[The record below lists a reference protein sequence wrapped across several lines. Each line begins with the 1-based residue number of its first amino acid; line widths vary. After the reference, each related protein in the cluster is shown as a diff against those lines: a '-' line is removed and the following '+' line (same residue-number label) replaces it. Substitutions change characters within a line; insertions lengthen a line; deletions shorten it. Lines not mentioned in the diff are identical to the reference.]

1 MTPHLHTR
9 GLIGASLGRLSRLA
23 TAFVLVLLV
32 AAVVTLPGAR
42 PAAAGGPAI
51 SGVGSSY
58 AALAI
63 IQWDAEVSSEFGD
76 TVNYST
82 QSSVIGLNDFA
93 QYPQVDFGASEIG
106 YSTNQADQT
115 PPASF
120 LYQYLPDIAGAECM
134 DYNLSSTTG
143 SPIANLKVNSA
154 VLAGIFTG
162 VITSWNDPAIA
173 ALNPGV
179 LLPHNPIIVVFRSD
193 ASGDNFIFSDYL
205 ETTQPA
211 AWNAF
216 TAGTS
221 NPQGA
226 QAIWPQAPSGQ
237 RQVGQY
243 NFGNWTSQNG
253 SDTASGYVYGNPNS
267 ITYVETGYAIL
278 HHDPCAAVQN
288 VSGAYVAPS
297 ETADA
302 IALQNDVLQSDL
314 EQDLTPVF
322 NSPQSGAY
330 PISAYSYL
338 LMARQ
343 AEIPAAKQ
351 AVEAQYVQFLACD
364 GQKAAGVLGYS
375 PLPPNLVQADFNAV
389 QLITGTALPT
399 PTAANCA
406 DPYITGSFNA
416 GGQAGTGPVIVG
428 TTSSTAAGAGGTG
441 GAAVNPVATTAGAAA
456 TAGKTSSQSGGS
468 GAGSGSSAG
477 SAGGSGAAAAKANAA
492 VAAAAAATAKRK
504 AALAVLPPAGQVP
517 GEAMTHYTSKFLGLP
532 GPSLIVVLA
541 TLAFLAVLAV
551 PPTVAL
557 ARRRQP
563 GGKGE
568 RTNA

>member
-1 MTPHLHTR
+1 M
-9 GLIGASLGRLSRLA
+9 A
-23 TAFVLVLLV
+23 TALVLVVMV
-32 AAVVTLPGAR
+32 AAVVALSGAR

-106 YSTNQADQT
+106 YSTNQADQS

-120 LYQYLPDIAGAECM
+120 LFQYLPDIAGAECM

-143 SPIANLKVNSA
+143 SPITNLKLNSA
-154 VLAGIFTG
+154 VLAGMFTG
-162 VITSWNDPAIA
+162 VITNWNDPAIA

-205 ETTQPA
+205 ETTQPG

-288 VSGAYVAPS
+288 ASGAYVAPS

-302 IALQNDVLQSDL
+302 IALQNDVLQADL

-322 NSPQSGAY
+322 NSPQGGAY
-330 PISAYSYL
+330 SISAYSYL

-389 QLITGTALPT
+389 QLITGTALPP

-416 GGQAGTGPVIVG
+416 GGQAGSGPVIVG
-428 TTSSTAAGAGGTG
+428 TTSSTAAGAAGSG
-441 GAAVNPVATTAGAAA
+441 GAAVNPVATTSGTSA
-456 TAGKTSSQSGGS
+456 TNGKTSSQGV
-468 GAGSGSSAG
+468 GAGYGSKSNAGSASGSS
-477 SAGGSGAAAAKANAA
+477 SSSSQTAK
-492 VAAAAAATAKRK
+492 AAAAAAAAAKRK
-504 AALAVLPPAGQVP
+504 EALAVLPPAGQTP
-517 GEAMTHYTSKFLGLP
+517 GEAMTQYTGKFLGLP
-532 GPSLIVVLA
+532 GPSVIVVLA
-541 TLAFLAVLAV
+541 TLAFLAVLAL
-551 PPTVAL
+551 PPVIAL
-557 ARRRQP
+557 TRRRHRRGS
-563 GGKGE
+563 GGQGNGGQGSGD
-568 RTNA
+568 TNA